1 MIQILFNVSWNI
13 INETIVANTTE
24 LLNVYI
30 YF

>member
-13 INETIVANTTE
+13 INETIVAKSTE

-30 YF
+30 